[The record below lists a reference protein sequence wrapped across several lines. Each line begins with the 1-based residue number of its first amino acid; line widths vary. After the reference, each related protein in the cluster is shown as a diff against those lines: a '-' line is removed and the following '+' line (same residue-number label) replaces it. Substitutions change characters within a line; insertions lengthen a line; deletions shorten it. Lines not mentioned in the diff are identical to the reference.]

1 MLTETTDYE
10 KLYRDFRW
18 DIPAR
23 FNMARACCDR
33 HADGS
38 GPPGADLCRR
48 GRRQLAHLVR
58 RDGRD
63 VAPFRQCA
71 EGRRLER
78 GDRVA
83 VFLSQSLELPIV
95 HLAAW
100 RSGLVSIPLFALF
113 GEDALEFRL
122 SNSGAKAIVT
132 DEAGW
137 EKIAKIRD
145 RLPALANI
153 YVTGGAAPAGTKSFW
168 SSVEAAS
175 DQFATVDT
183 SADDPAIIIYTSG
196 TTGNPKGALHAHRVL
211 LGHLPNVEMVHD
223 FLPKP
228 GDVMWTP
235 ADWAWIGGLFDALF
249 PAWYHGVPVVGH
261 RARKFEPQAAMQLM
275 ADHGVRN
282 VFLPPTALKLM
293 RQAEVRHAG
302 VKLRSMLSGGESL
315 GAELLEWVRATFG
328 IDAHE
333 VYGQTECNLVVGS
346 NSKLFP
352 IRPGSMGKA
361 TPGFDVRIVNERG
374 EEQPSGSRGII
385 GVRQPNPCTMIGYWK
400 NEEAT
405 AKKFAGEFLLTGDLG
420 VQDED
425 GYFWY
430 VSREDDVI
438 TTAGYRVGPSEIE
451 DTLLKHPAVAM
462 SAVVGI
468 PDPVRTESIKAWIVL
483 RPGFAPER
491 RAGARDPGFCESAA
505 RRARISAFRAIHRQ
519 PADDRHRQGAAAGV
533 ADAGVITVVPA
544 KAWAASNRRPCER
557 RDDAKS
563 FDSNQHSPQWPAS
576 MKKIIGR
583 EGDDVHL
590 RQG

>member
-1 MLTETTDYE
+1 MLTETADYP
-10 KLYRDFRW
+10 KLCRDFRW

-23 FNMARACCDR
+23 FNMATACCDR

-38 GPPGADLCRR
+38 GRLALIFVDEDGAVTRTSFDALRVLSCRFANVLQAD
-48 GRRQLAHLVR
+48 GLV
-58 RDGRD
+58 
-63 VAPFRQCA
+63 
-71 EGRRLER
+71 R

-83 VFLSQSLELPIV
+83 AFLSQSLELPIT
-95 HLAAW
+95 HLAAF
-100 RSGLVSIPLFALF
+100 RSGLVSVPLFTLF

-122 SNSGAKAIVT
+122 ANSGAKAVVT
-132 DEAGW
+132 DESGW
-137 EKIAKIRD
+137 EKLAKTRD
-145 RLPALANI
+145 RLPDLKHI
-153 YVTGGAAPAGTKSFW
+153 YVAGDAVDAGARSFW
-168 SSVEAAS
+168 PSIEPAAES
-175 DQFATVDT
+175 FTTVDT

-293 RQAEVRHAG
+293 RQAEVRHPG
-302 VKLRSMLSGGESL
+302 VKLRSMLTGGESL
-315 GAELLEWVRATFG
+315 GAELLDWVRATFG

-346 NSKLFP
+346 NAKLFP
-352 IRPGSMGKA
+352 IRPGSMGRA
-361 TPGFDVRIVNERG
+361 TPGFDVCIVNDKG
-374 EEQPSGSRGII
+374 EQQPSGAQGII
-385 GVRQPNPCTMIGYWK
+385 GVRQPNPCTMIEYWK
-400 NEEAT
+400 NPEAT
-405 AKKFAGEFLLTGDLG
+405 AKKYAGEFLLTGDLG
-420 VQDED
+420 RQDAD

-438 TTAGYRVGPSEIE
+438 TSAGYRIGPSEIE
-451 DTLLKHPAVAM
+451 HTLLKHPAVAL

-468 PDPVRTESIKAWIVL
+468 PDPIRTEAIKAWIVL
-483 RPGFAPER
+483 RPGFTASDALAREIQDFVKVQLAAHEYPRFVQFAESLPMTATGKVLR
-491 RAGARDPGFCESAA
+491 RE
-505 RRARISAFRAIHRQ
+505 
-519 PADDRHRQGAAAGV
+519 
-533 ADAGVITVVPA
+533 
-544 KAWAASNRRPCER
+544 
-557 RDDAKS
+557 
-563 FDSNQHSPQWPAS
+563 
-576 MKKIIGR
+576 
-583 EGDDVHL
+583 L
-590 RQG
+590 RGLG